1 MESPNQKDSRLIKDK
16 AGKVIGTER
25 VYVYEEGQRT
35 LWIEFQKPVKD
46 GGCALAYDAT
56 GELQLHRTTF
66 ETLLPSNLKR
76 MNNTHKAMCS
86 CSICQNTEYKFQAAQ
101 AQRRRKRDWYD
112 HKVHVTYPPNHRMHD
127 EFKQRQTDYIKE
139 AFPGPDGEPRWA
151 TKEEAYQ
158 SMTCPSV
165 DPDRPWWVPYK
176 CQMGLCENCPS
187 LHQCPG
193 EDKKENLLAFDRVT
207 YKENCSVYT
216 CPKHGNCGTQSKCV
230 GCIHDDI
237 PKKNR
242 PKLHSKA
249 SVVYKTASVGDFYG
263 DIFPKQLRKYSNHC
277 FEKNELTKNG
287 MVGQRFDNGLSVPG
301 NGNVIIRRDYT
312 SRFPME
318 YNNLPM
324 SNGLSGFPTVGMEGF
339 CVWYVP
345 EGADERVLVWMG
357 CLSDEKQQD
366 ARTSLVNSI
375 QIADHLEAAGVI
387 HPDTEE
393 TIFEISDGCV
403 KQYKSANSVF
413 ANMIRCNKLCV
424 PINHMVTCPQHGK
437 NLVDGLAG
445 RDKSHCSCKLIKGWD
460 SATLRE
466 DGTVVSQARVVYEC
480 LAHPDREFGAKGD
493 TKHPRAS
500 DRKKPLKD
508 GKKEQERVSKNLYWL
523 MEFNDDNPIP
533 FKNATFTIDP
543 THFGTGP
550 KMGISQ
556 MFQFYYHPNMDGWK
570 CAIRRMPCY
579 CLACKTQ
586 MEIPWDIDKPTED
599 QGRFELNEECHY
611 YPVMGE
617 LNAWVFPEVDL
628 ANYLAGCD
636 QAKEEVNIIMQQ
648 MMDAH
653 IEKVRPDVV
662 PNRYGAI
669 ACQNKKFW
677 LVQWRTKP
685 YQLKKARVVTGQAGE
700 PLPKGSWVC
709 DAYDLEDVKYG
720 PGWYERRSL
729 QNTKTYNM
737 AHVLMADVPV
747 EKYDKSKGMVPPKQ
761 GELREARMAKLWTVF
776 VPEESRKEI
785 KIMYVRT
792 CKWDLLIMN
801 DEEEEVEDP
810 VDPPEEYPAMYAP
823 GLRDLTEIEA
833 ESDDE
838 DDN

>member
-1 MESPNQKDSRLIKDK
+1 
-16 AGKVIGTER
+16 
-25 VYVYEEGQRT
+25 
-35 LWIEFQKPVKD
+35 
-46 GGCALAYDAT
+46 
-56 GELQLHRTTF
+56 
-66 ETLLPSNLKR
+66 
-76 MNNTHKAMCS
+76 
-86 CSICQNTEYKFQAAQ
+86 
-101 AQRRRKRDWYD
+101 
-112 HKVHVTYPPNHRMHD
+112 
-127 EFKQRQTDYIKE
+127 
-139 AFPGPDGEPRWA
+139 
-151 TKEEAYQ
+151 
-158 SMTCPSV
+158 
-165 DPDRPWWVPYK
+165 
-176 CQMGLCENCPS
+176 
-187 LHQCPG
+187 
-193 EDKKENLLAFDRVT
+193 
-207 YKENCSVYT
+207 
-216 CPKHGNCGTQSKCV
+216 
-230 GCIHDDI
+230 
-237 PKKNR
+237 
-242 PKLHSKA
+242 
-249 SVVYKTASVGDFYG
+249 VYKTASVGDFYG

-277 FEKNELTKNG
+277 FEKNELSKIG

-345 EGADERVLVWMG
+345 EGATERVLVWMG
-357 CLSDEKQQD
+357 CISDEKQQD
-366 ARTSLVNSI
+366 ARTSLVNSM
-375 QIADHLEAAGVI
+375 QIADHLAAQGVI

-403 KQYKSANSVF
+403 KQYKSANAVF
-413 ANMIRCNKLCV
+413 ANMIRCNKLGV

-460 SATLRE
+460 SATLKE

-500 DRKKPLKD
+500 ERTKPLKE
-508 GKKEQERVSKNLYWL
+508 GVEEKERVSKNLYWL
-523 MEFNDDNPIP
+523 MEFSKDNPIP
-533 FKNATFTIDP
+533 FKDATWRIPPED
-543 THFGTGP
+543 FGGGP
-550 KMGISQ
+550 KSGISQ

-579 CLACKTQ
+579 CLPCKTQ

-611 YPVMGE
+611 FPVMGE
-617 LNAWVFPEVDL
+617 LNAWVFPVVDL
-628 ANYLAGCD
+628 ANQD
-636 QAKEEVNIIMQQ
+636 SDEAKAEINIMFQEMI
-648 MMDAH
+648 DTH
-653 IEKVRPDVV
+653 IDKVRSDVV

-669 ACQNKKFW
+669 ALTELEYS

-685 YQLKKARVVTGQAGE
+685 YQLKKERVVTGQAGE

-709 DAYDLEDVKYG
+709 DAYDLEDVKYA
-720 PGWYERRSL
+720 PGWFERRSI

-747 EKYDKSKGMVPPKQ
+747 EKYDRAKGRVPPKQ
-761 GELREARMAKLWTVF
+761 GKLLEPRMAQLWAVC

-785 KIMYVRT
+785 RKENIRT
-792 CKWDLLIMN
+792 SKWDLLIMN
-801 DEEEEVEDP
+801 DEEVEEEEL

-823 GLRDLTEIEA
+823 ALRDLTEIEA
-833 ESDDE
+833 ETDNEQETDDE